1 MVKHKLICFKSP
13 AHHDILMF
21 GAVAEEL
28 LALMGVSGRV
38 PSALAAEDIPAA
50 RAQLV
55 AGLAQPSVV
64 ASTSSHDASQEN
76 EDETPAVPLSRR
88 AIPLLALLDK
98 AYARQTHVLWEAVA

>member
-1 MVKHKLICFKSP
+1 MVKHKLVCFKSP

-28 LALMGVSGRV
+28 LALMGLSGRV

-76 EDETPAVPLSRR
+76 EDESPTVPLSRR